1 MARDLRRL
9 PATEVDLVAPD
20 VGCVV
25 MTSVREEDV
34 DVFDGVLVGDVVA
47 TVAVDAVDDND
58 SAAEVRTISS
68 KGRT

>member
-25 MTSVREEDV
+25 RRSACEDV
-34 DVFDGVLVGDVVA
+34 DVFSGVLVDDVVA